1 MLAYFIETSHNLKS
15 KNQERHKK
23 QINKNNMKQLILV
36 IAAVALIA
44 FNGIA
49 QGNSND
55 LRSQITFGIKAGTN
69 YSNVYDSQNQDF
81 NADSKFGFVGGV
93 FVGIPLGQFLGI
105 QPELLYSQKGFK
117 ATGSL
122 LGSPYSLTRTTN
134 YLDVPLLIALKPI
147 GLITILAGPQ
157 YSYLLS
163 QKNVYDNSIMTVQQE
178 QTFKNENIRKNIF
191 GFLGGIDI
199 NISNL
204 VIGARVGWDITNNNG
219 DGTSTTPRYKN
230 VYYQATLGYRF

>member
-1 MLAYFIETSHNLKS
+1 MRK
-15 KNQERHKK
+15 
-23 QINKNNMKQLILV
+23 LILV
-36 IAAVALIA
+36 MAAVALIA
-44 FNGIA
+44 FNGSA
-49 QGNSND
+49 QGSGNG
-55 LRSQITFGIKAGTN
+55 LRNQITFGIKAGAN

-81 NADSKFGFVGGV
+81 NADPKFGFAGGI
-93 FVGIPLGQFLGI
+93 FVGIPLGSFLGI

-117 ATGSL
+117 ATGTL

-134 YLDVPLLIALKPI
+134 YLDVPILLALKPI
-147 GLITILAGPQ
+147 GLITILVGPQ

-163 QKNVYDNSIMTVQQE
+163 QKDVYDNSIMTVVQE
-178 QTFKNENIRKNIF
+178 QTFKNENIRKNTF
-191 GFLGGIDI
+191 GILGGVDI

>member
-1 MLAYFIETSHNLKS
+1 
-15 KNQERHKK
+15 
-23 QINKNNMKQLILV
+23 MKQLIL
-36 IAAVALIA
+36 IMAAVALIA
-44 FNGIA
+44 FNGSA
-49 QGNSND
+49 QGSGNN
-55 LRSQITFGIKAGTN
+55 LRNQITFGIKAGAN

-81 NADSKFGFVGGV
+81 NADPKLGFAGGV
-93 FVGIPLGQFLGI
+93 FVGIPLGSFLGI

-117 ATGSL
+117 ATGTL

-134 YLDVPLLIALKPI
+134 YLDVPILIALKPI
-147 GLITILAGPQ
+147 GLITILVGPQ

-163 QKNVYDNSIMTVQQE
+163 QKDVYDNSIMTVVQE
-178 QTFKNENIRKNIF
+178 QTFKNENIRKNTF
-191 GFLGGIDI
+191 GILGGVDI
-199 NISNL
+199 NLSNL

>member
-1 MLAYFIETSHNLKS
+1 
-15 KNQERHKK
+15 
-23 QINKNNMKQLILV
+23 MKQFILV
-36 IAAVALIA
+36 LAAVALIA

-49 QGNSND
+49 QGNGND
-55 LRSQITFGIKAGTN
+55 LRNQITFGIKAGEN

-81 NADSKFGFVGGV
+81 NADPKLGFAGGI
-93 FVGIPLGQFLGI
+93 FVGIPLGSFLGI

-117 ATGSL
+117 ATGTL

-134 YLDVPLLIALKPI
+134 YLDVPILIALKPI
-147 GLITILAGPQ
+147 GLITILVGPQ

-163 QKNVYDNSIMTVQQE
+163 QKDVYDNSIMTVVQE

-191 GFLGGIDI
+191 GILGGVDI
-199 NISNL
+199 NLSNL

>member
-1 MLAYFIETSHNLKS
+1 
-15 KNQERHKK
+15 
-23 QINKNNMKQLILV
+23 MKQLIL
-36 IAAVALIA
+36 IMAAVALIA
-44 FNGIA
+44 FNGSA
-49 QGNSND
+49 QGSGNN
-55 LRSQITFGIKAGTN
+55 LRNQITFGIKAGAN

-81 NADSKFGFVGGV
+81 NADPKLGFAGGV
-93 FVGIPLGQFLGI
+93 FVGIPLGSFLGI

-117 ATGSL
+117 ATGTL

-134 YLDVPLLIALKPI
+134 YLDVPILIALKPI
-147 GLITILAGPQ
+147 GLITILVGPQ

-163 QKNVYDNSIMTVQQE
+163 QKDVYDNSIMTVVQE
-178 QTFKNENIRKNIF
+178 QAFKNDNIRKNTF
-191 GFLGGIDI
+191 GILGGVDI
-199 NISNL
+199 NLSNL

>member
-1 MLAYFIETSHNLKS
+1 MKKMILA
-15 KNQERHKK
+15 
-23 QINKNNMKQLILV
+23 M
-36 IAAVALIA
+36 AAVALIA
-44 FNGIA
+44 FNGSA
-49 QGNSND
+49 QGSGNN
-55 LRSQITFGIKAGTN
+55 LRNQITFGIKAGAN

-81 NADSKFGFVGGV
+81 NADPKLGFAGGI
-93 FVGIPLGQFLGI
+93 FVGIPLGSFLGI

-117 ATGSL
+117 ATGTL

-134 YLDVPLLIALKPI
+134 YLDVPILIALKPI
-147 GLITILAGPQ
+147 GLITILVGPQ

-163 QKNVYDNSIMTVQQE
+163 QKDVYDNSIMTVVQE
-178 QTFKNENIRKNIF
+178 QTFKNDNIRKNTF
-191 GFLGGIDI
+191 GILGGVDI
-199 NISNL
+199 NLSNL

>member
-1 MLAYFIETSHNLKS
+1 M
-15 KNQERHKK
+15 
-23 QINKNNMKQLILV
+23 
-36 IAAVALIA
+36 AAVALIA
-44 FNGIA
+44 FNGSA
-49 QGNSND
+49 QGSGNN
-55 LRSQITFGIKAGTN
+55 LRNQITFGIKAGAN

-81 NADSKFGFVGGV
+81 NTDPKLGFAGGI
-93 FVGIPLGQFLGI
+93 FVGIPLGSFLGI

-117 ATGSL
+117 ATGTL

-134 YLDVPLLIALKPI
+134 YLDVPILIALKPI
-147 GLITILAGPQ
+147 GLITILVGPQ

-163 QKNVYDNSIMTVQQE
+163 QKDVYDNSIMTVVQE
-178 QTFKNENIRKNIF
+178 QTFKNDNIRKNTF
-191 GFLGGIDI
+191 GILGGVDI
-199 NISNL
+199 NLSNL